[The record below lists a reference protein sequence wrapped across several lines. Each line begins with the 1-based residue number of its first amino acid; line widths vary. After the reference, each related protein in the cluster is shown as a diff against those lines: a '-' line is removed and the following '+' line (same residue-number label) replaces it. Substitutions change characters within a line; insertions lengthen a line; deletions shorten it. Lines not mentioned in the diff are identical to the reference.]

1 MLIQITHLEVGC
13 LILFPQSEAELL
25 KDKILVQYCLALH
38 LHPAPHCNL
47 FKFVGIQWSVAN
59 N

>member
-47 FKFVGIQWSVAN
+47 FKSLLEFSGV
-59 N
+59 